1 MARALMRV
9 GVSAVRAY
17 EVARRIEQDLL
28 SRKQDSIELDRVE
41 ELAEEVLGES
51 EGQEAVRDLRRY
63 SDLADLDL
71 PIIVLIGGA
80 TGTGKSTVATEVAYR
95 LGVTRV
101 TSTDFVRQ
109 TLRAFFSP
117 EFMPSIH
124 YSSFEA
130 GRALRSAE
138 AEEVDPL
145 LHGFLDQTRNVLVGV
160 NAAIERSLAEGW
172 STVLEGVHLVPGMTA
187 PIADALVVQCVLA
200 IQSEDAHASHFWIR
214 DIASEGARALDK
226 YLDHMGDIRYLQDY
240 IVERRGERGRA
251 GDLEPGPRRSDVGR
265 ARARPQRGRTATTG
279 LMAKAVE
286 AVPEQEQST
295 RPPCICESYAR
306 VTERSALGERALA
319 RARRRG
325 RLRRRPRA
333 RGCSRRSSSFRSTG
347 TIVIGAAEGAERL
360 GAGQRIG
367 AGGEPTDLALDPLEG
382 VGIVAR
388 GGGGAMSM
396 IASGPRARSRPC
408 RTCTCG
414 RWPSG
419 RLRAARST
427 SGARWPRTSR
437 RSRRRSAGGLAT

>member
-1 MARALMRV
+1 MSERRRTDPIPLGGGEEPYSKGLMARALMRV

-17 EVARRIEQDLL
+17 EVARRCEQELL

-41 ELAEEVLGES
+41 ELAEDVLGEN
-51 EGQEAVRDLRRY
+51 EGVDAVRRLRRY
-63 SDLADLDL
+63 SDLAELDL

-187 PIADALVVQCVLA
+187 PISDALVVQCVLA

-226 YLDHMGDIRYLQDY
+226 YLDHLGDIRYLQDY
-240 IVERRGERGRA
+240 IVERAQRENVPVIWNQDREGA
-251 GDLEPGPRRSDVGR
+251 TSAVLELV
-265 ARARPQRGRTATTG
+265 
-279 LMAKAVE
+279 L
-286 AVPEQEQST
+286 
-295 RPPCICESYAR
+295 
-306 VTERSALGERALA
+306 SA
-319 RARRRG
+319 
-325 RLRRRPRA
+325 
-333 RGCSRRSSSFRSTG
+333 
-347 TIVIGAAEGAERL
+347 AERL
-360 GAGQRIG
+360 ER
-367 AGGEPTDLALDPLEG
+367 
-382 VGIVAR
+382 V
-388 GGGGAMSM
+388 
-396 IASGPRARSRPC
+396 
-408 RTCTCG
+408 
-414 RWPSG
+414 
-419 RLRAARST
+419 
-427 SGARWPRTSR
+427 
-437 RSRRRSAGGLAT
+437 